1 MIFSDMLNTQ
11 TITNTKNPKMP
22 KTKLRQ
28 NHLPANTVWIALDSK
43 NTFNIHSQGPAK
55 LKNTHCVNA
64 IDFGSSDVCKGS
76 VLGIFWWHPWRKELL
91 HVMFCR
97 FCATCRVAKLMT
109 PNRLHFNDILLLPPR
124 LAQLSSWVEM
134 LAGA

>member
-1 MIFSDMLNTQ
+1 MLNTE
-11 TITNTKNPKMP
+11 TNTNANNAKML

-43 NTFNIHSQGPAK
+43 NAFNIHSQGPAK

-91 HVMFCR
+91 HVMLCR
-97 FCATCRVAKLMT
+97 FSATCGFAKLIT
-109 PNRLHFNDILLLPPR
+109 PNRFNLHDILLLLPR
-124 LAQLSSWVEM
+124 LAQFSSRVEM
-134 LAGA
+134 LAWA